1 VTTCPACSRENPD
14 DAGRQAEPTVVQALA
29 FYRSA
34 GATRYIRRGEALA
47 ASA

>member
-1 VTTCPACSRENPD
+1 MPD
-14 DAGRQAEPTVVQALA
+14 DGGRQAEAIVELEQAPA